1 MTTMTRTRTS
11 TPWMVLIVAVA
22 LSLMSAAQSVPQ
34 HALDRHGQDAIRA
47 HEAVA
52 GLGHGGQWRCPDG
65 KEYRIAH
72 IDGAEWAV
80 EILYD
85 GVVATAFVTRDR
97 GYLQRVVEED
107 GCKATWQGGHP

>member
-1 MTTMTRTRTS
+1 MTTMTQTRTS
-11 TPWMVLIVAVA
+11 ATWLLIPVAIA
-22 LSLMSAAQSVPQ
+22 FGLILSLRVPQ
-34 HALDRHGQDAIRA
+34 HALDRHGADAIRA

-52 GLGHGGQWRCPDG
+52 SLGHGGQWRCPDG

-97 GYLQRVVEED
+97 GYLQRVIEED